1 MGSHCS
7 RCPCA
12 LVSGAQ
18 GEVCARRD
26 AGIANRGNDLRACA
40 AGCKGLRPVAKTLIL
55 TAISRGITV
64 DTAAVYGRRRY
75 CSVTRET
82 SVKNKLM
89 LGAVLLALSLPTWA
103 APWGWSP
110 PPPPPPPPSRRTA
123 VPEGGNW
130 QAYAIVSGAALLA
143 GLMLAR
149 KRETETIADRS

>member
-1 MGSHCS
+1 MRLQGLATGGKNSH
-7 RCPCA
+7 
-12 LVSGAQ
+12 LDSGFK
-18 GEVCARRD
+18 RH
-26 AGIANRGNDLRACA
+26 
-40 AGCKGLRPVAKTLIL
+40 
-55 TAISRGITV
+55 
-64 DTAAVYGRRRY
+64 YGRHCRCVRAETLLF
-75 CSVTRET
+75 CDRET

-89 LGAVLLALSLPTWA
+89 LGAVLFALSLPMWA
-103 APWGWSP
+103 EPGWGWFP